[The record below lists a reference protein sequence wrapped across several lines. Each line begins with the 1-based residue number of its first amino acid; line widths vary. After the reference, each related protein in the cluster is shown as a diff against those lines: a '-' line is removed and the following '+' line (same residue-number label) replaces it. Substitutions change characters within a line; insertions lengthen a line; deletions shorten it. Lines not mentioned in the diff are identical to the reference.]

1 MHLFTEIG
9 FINHHI
15 IITLKVKSYMR
26 TLHLIFPESFVYSQ
40 LINMIWLSS
49 MIISKQIH
57 GCHRSGKSQ
66 QKRNPYRSRSFESPK
81 IYIFKRSQG
90 KVELQVNMNSANCCL
105 GHLRINSFIIFLKGH
120 SKKIRSN
127 CNCMVY
133 LTRYTVKFNFSAPN
147 PPTQSSET
155 LDLLIEHLCILS
167 LNMINF

>member
-49 MIISKQIH
+49 VIISKQIH

-66 QKRNPYRSRSFESPK
+66 QKRNSYRSRNLALSHQKFTSSKEVREKQNCKYELSHAVLA
-81 IYIFKRSQG
+81 IFVSTLSLYFS
-90 KVELQVNMNSANCCL
+90 KVTL
-105 GHLRINSFIIFLKGH
+105 
-120 SKKIRSN
+120 KKIRSN